1 MLINATHAEEIRVA
15 LVDGQTLY
23 DIDIETPGYE
33 QKKSNVYKALITR
46 IEPSLEAVFVNY
58 GGDRHGFLP
67 FKEIS
72 RAYFNP
78 DAVDDKG
85 RTVIKSALK
94 EGQELIVQVEKE
106 ERGNKGAA
114 LTTFVSLAGRYLV
127 LMPNNPRAGG
137 VSRRIEGD
145 DRAEIKAALSE
156 LIVPEGMGLIV
167 RTAGVGRE
175 SAELQSD
182 LNYLQQV
189 WDAILK
195 KSHTRKAPFLIYQES
210 DLIIRALRDY
220 MRNDIGEVLI
230 DEPAMFQQAL
240 DFINLVSP
248 DAASKIKLYQD
259 RTPLFTRYQVESQI
273 ESAYERTVTLPSGG
287 ELVFDATEALTSVDI
302 NSGRST
308 KGADIEDTAY
318 NTNLEAAEEIARQ
331 LRLRDLGGL
340 VVIDFIDMGQPK
352 HQREVENRLRDA
364 LKMDRARVQLGRIS
378 RFGLLEMSRQR
389 LSASLEEAVQHVCPR
404 CMGQGHIR
412 SVESLALSILRLMID
427 EAMKDQTGR
436 VIAQL
441 PVDVATYLLNEKRDQ
456 LRVIE
461 QDHRVELLLIPNIN
475 LETPHFRIDR
485 QRRAELSESPVNSR
499 GLIEPLT
506 AVMPDLERAPRRAP
520 APQNLPVAEPKP
532 AAQPIAARTAPIATA
547 AQPAVETAQGPLG
560 LLKRVIGQLFGGA
573 AKPAEAPATPVK
585 PPAPSRQERADVTSP
600 RSISTRDG
608 TAKERAPAEPNAART
623 SQPRPARSAESRNAA
638 PRTAVKSAEPEA
650 RQDENA
656 RGEASNDSVKTE
668 GSNSRRRRSRSKKT
682 TDGQSNTA
690 NTLADNTAT
699 PLGDTEAM
707 GFEQPA
713 HASNAAPTR
722 SREPRSA
729 DSPVRPLAALEQ
741 AMVEQQLQAPVA
753 NRQTLPL
760 DVAVKKDPT
769 EALLPN
775 AALSLLASDL
785 VVPFVAEVNVATP
798 LEAPSSVALPTAADP
813 LLASIALNAEPLP
826 PLSEP
831 LAQGAI
837 ESFERSTLDAP
848 VPSAA
853 YASEP
858 ANDSA
863 SEPSVALASDLP
875 VLSSFAPQAP
885 VLIASDAPTLPSE
898 AAKDTATD
906 TATDTAKEIATDTA
920 KDTVREST
928 SETASVEQIAPIDS
942 VVEPTQALPV
952 PRETPPEPQAEPIE
966 LVIETPQITPLQSEQ
981 VIEAAPGVALAD
993 FEPEAAAVMTIEATG
1008 LADKQ
1013 ELAPLD
1019 VPLDSPLDVPAPSF
1033 APSPVDAAPSVRPP
1047 ADIPQ
1052 DDASPVQ
1059 LWLTGAD
1066 ERIQEQA
1073 PQEHAHQED
1082 APQEV
1087 VAGGEVDPIIM
1098 TDEDQRDGL
1107 RHPQDKPH
1115 QDLPHQDK
1123 LS

>member
-1 MLINATHAEEIRVA
+1 MKRMLINATHAEEIRVA

-72 RAYFNP
+72 RVYFNP

-94 EGQELIVQVEKE
+94 EGQEIIVQVEKE

-156 LIVPEGMGLIV
+156 LVVPEGMGLIV

-175 SAELQSD
+175 PAELQSD

-189 WDAILK
+189 WEAILK
-195 KSHTRKAPFLIYQES
+195 KSETRKAPFLIYQES

-230 DEPAMFQQAL
+230 DEPAMYQQAL

-248 DAASKIKLYQD
+248 DAASKIRLYQD

-318 NTNLEAAEEIARQ
+318 HTNLEAAEEIARQ

-389 LSASLEEAVQHVCPR
+389 LSASLEEAAQHVCPR

-427 EAMKDQTGR
+427 EAMKDQTAR

-441 PVDVATYLLNEKRDQ
+441 PVDVATYLLNEKREQ

-461 QDHRVELLLIPNIN
+461 QDHDVELLMIPNIN

-485 QRRAELSESPVNSR
+485 QRRAEIGDTLPNSR
-499 GLIEPLT
+499 ALIEPLT
-506 AVMPDLERAPRRAP
+506 AVMPELERAPRRSP
-520 APQNLPVAEPKP
+520 APVSAAPSAPVSVTRP
-532 AAQPIAARTAPIATA
+532 AAQPVSNPVAARPAAAPATA
-547 AQPAVETAQGPLG
+547 VNTTSETGNGPLD
-560 LLKRVIGQLFGGA
+560 LLKRVIGQLFGGS
-573 AKPAEAPATPVK
+573 AKTADAPVPVTKATPT
-585 PPAPSRQERADVTSP
+585 ERIP
-600 RSISTRDG
+600 RDG
-608 TAKERAPAEPNAART
+608 
-623 SQPRPARSAESRNAA
+623 QPRDSSSRGISSRDGSSRENSSRENQTRNNQSRPAHTQEPRNAA
-638 PRTAVKSAEPEA
+638 ARAPVKSLETEPRRNEMQGADVANDVVKAE
-650 RQDENA
+650 
-656 RGEASNDSVKTE
+656 GTS
-668 GSNSRRRRSRSKKT
+668 SRRRRSRSKKSAEGQMINPGIQADDSTLSSGAPDGMAQEKT
-682 TDGQSNTA
+682 TN
-690 NTLADNTAT
+690 
-699 PLGDTEAM
+699 E
-707 GFEQPA
+707 
-713 HASNAAPTR
+713 AAPAR
-722 SREPRSA
+722 IREPRSA
-729 DSPVRPLAALEQ
+729 DSAVRPLAALEQ
-741 AMVEQQLQAPVA
+741 TMVEQQLNAPVA

-760 DVAVKKDPT
+760 DVAVKQDPA
-769 EALLPN
+769 EKLAPN
-775 AALSLLASDL
+775 AALNLLRDDR
-785 VVPFVAEVNVATP
+785 VVP
-798 LEAPSSVALPTAADP
+798 
-813 LLASIALNAEPLP
+813 
-826 PLSEP
+826 
-831 LAQGAI
+831 
-837 ESFERSTLDAP
+837 AP
-848 VPSAA
+848 VQ
-853 YASEP
+853 
-858 ANDSA
+858 
-863 SEPSVALASDLP
+863 LAGQTG
-875 VLSSFAPQAP
+875 AQAP
-885 VLIASDAPTLPSE
+885 VVAAVAFQDAPELVVASESMAVVPAHATVEGNEQASHTSLAVVELSTVDHSVQNAIDHPIEPTPEPMSSLSTVSEIALPALQEQAAPDVLPIKQATIPDPAMTHPDELSAPIEKLAMALPIEISE
-898 AAKDTATD
+898 AAE
-906 TATDTAKEIATDTA
+906 EIEAQPSGSLQAIANLDMA
-920 KDTVREST
+920 VVAQPIPERGAVVPVAPSAQEALVFDASPLTVN
-928 SETASVEQIAPIDS
+928 
-942 VVEPTQALPV
+942 
-952 PRETPPEPQAEPIE
+952 TPFENKEPI
-966 LVIETPQITPLQSEQ
+966 V
-981 VIEAAPGVALAD
+981 G
-993 FEPEAAAVMTIEATG
+993 TIEAT
-1008 LADKQ
+1008 Q
-1013 ELAPLD
+1013 
-1019 VPLDSPLDVPAPSF
+1019 PSE
-1033 APSPVDAAPSVRPP
+1033 PSRA
-1047 ADIPQ
+1047 I
-1052 DDASPVQ
+1052 
-1059 LWLTGAD
+1059 
-1066 ERIQEQA
+1066 
-1073 PQEHAHQED
+1073 QED
-1082 APQEV
+1082 ADDLKKPLTTEGIVGTESVPATEAFQEISAEHTDDSGV
-1087 VAGGEVDPIIM
+1087 V
-1098 TDEDQRDGL
+1098 
-1107 RHPQDKPH
+1107 KP
-1115 QDLPHQDK
+1115 
-1123 LS
+1123 S

>member
-1 MLINATHAEEIRVA
+1 MKRMLINATHAEEIRVA

-72 RAYFNP
+72 RVYFNP

-94 EGQELIVQVEKE
+94 EGQEIIVQVEKE

-156 LIVPEGMGLIV
+156 LVVPEGMGLIV

-189 WDAILK
+189 WEAILK
-195 KSHTRKAPFLIYQES
+195 KSETRKAPFLIYQES

-230 DEPAMFQQAL
+230 DEPAMYQQAL

-248 DAASKIKLYQD
+248 DSASKIRLYQD

-389 LSASLEEAVQHVCPR
+389 LSASLEEAAQHVCPR

-427 EAMKDQTGR
+427 EAMKDQTAR

-441 PVDVATYLLNEKRDQ
+441 PVDVATYLLNEKREQ

-461 QDHRVELLLIPNIN
+461 QDHDVELLMIPNIN

-485 QRRAELSESPVNSR
+485 QRRAEIGDAPSNSR
-499 GLIEPLT
+499 ALIEPLS
-506 AVMPDLERAPRRAP
+506 AVMPELERAPRRSP
-520 APQNLPVAEPKP
+520 VPVAVAPSAPVSVARP
-532 AAQPIAARTAPIATA
+532 AAQSVSSPVAAR
-547 AQPAVETAQGPLG
+547 PAVAPPAAAVNATSEAGNGPLG
-560 LLKRVIGQLFGGA
+560 LLKRVIGQLFGGS
-573 AKPAEAPATPVK
+573 AKTTDAPVPATKATPAERIP
-585 PPAPSRQERADVTSP
+585 
-600 RSISTRDG
+600 RDG
-608 TAKERAPAEPNAART
+608 QPRDSSSRGISSRDGSSRESSSRENQTRNN
-623 SQPRPARSAESRNAA
+623 QPRPAHTQEPRNAA
-638 PRTAVKSAEPEA
+638 ARAPVKSPETEPRRNEIPGADVANDAVKAE
-650 RQDENA
+650 
-656 RGEASNDSVKTE
+656 GTS
-668 GSNSRRRRSRSKKT
+668 SRRRRSRSKKPAE
-682 TDGQSNTA
+682 GQMINSGI
-690 NTLADNTAT
+690 LADDSTLSSGAPDGVAQEKTTN
-699 PLGDTEAM
+699 E
-707 GFEQPA
+707 
-713 HASNAAPTR
+713 AAPAR
-722 SREPRSA
+722 IREPRSA
-729 DSPVRPLAALEQ
+729 DSAVRPLAALEQ
-741 AMVEQQLQAPVA
+741 TMVEQQLNAPVA

-760 DVAVKKDPT
+760 DVAVKQDPA
-769 EALLPN
+769 EKLAPN
-775 AALSLLASDL
+775 AALNLLRDDRVVPAPVQFAGQTGAQAPVVAAVAFQAAPAL
-785 VVPFVAEVNVATP
+785 VV
-798 LEAPSSVALPTAADP
+798 
-813 LLASIALNAEPLP
+813 
-826 PLSEP
+826 
-831 LAQGAI
+831 
-837 ESFERSTLDAP
+837 
-848 VPSAA
+848 
-853 YASEP
+853 ASEP
-858 ANDSA
+858 MAVVLTHTNGEGNEQASHTSLAAVELPTVDHSVQNVIDHPIEPTPEPMSSPSA
-863 SEPSVALASDLP
+863 VSEIAPHALQEQATPDVLP
-875 VLSSFAPQAP
+875 INQA
-885 VLIASDAPTLPSE
+885 TLPGPAMTHSPELSAPIEKVAMALPIEISE
-898 AAKDTATD
+898 AVEEIEARPSDGFQAIANLDTAAVAQPMPERGVVVPVAPSAQEALVFD
-906 TATDTAKEIATDTA
+906 ASPL
-920 KDTVREST
+920 TVN
-928 SETASVEQIAPIDS
+928 
-942 VVEPTQALPV
+942 
-952 PRETPPEPQAEPIE
+952 TPFENKEPI
-966 LVIETPQITPLQSEQ
+966 V
-981 VIEAAPGVALAD
+981 G
-993 FEPEAAAVMTIEATG
+993 TIEAT
-1008 LADKQ
+1008 Q
-1013 ELAPLD
+1013 SSE
-1019 VPLDSPLDVPAPSF
+1019 PSR
-1033 APSPVDAAPSVRPP
+1033 V
-1047 ADIPQ
+1047 I
-1052 DDASPVQ
+1052 
-1059 LWLTGAD
+1059 
-1066 ERIQEQA
+1066 
-1073 PQEHAHQED
+1073 QED
-1082 APQEV
+1082 ADDLKKPLTTEGIVGTESVPATEASQETSAAHTDDCGV
-1087 VAGGEVDPIIM
+1087 V
-1098 TDEDQRDGL
+1098 
-1107 RHPQDKPH
+1107 KP
-1115 QDLPHQDK
+1115 
-1123 LS
+1123 S

>member
-1 MLINATHAEEIRVA
+1 MKRMLINATHAEEIRVA

-485 QRRAELSESPVNSR
+485 QRRAELGESPVNSR

-532 AAQPIAARTAPIATA
+532 AAQPTAAQPIAARTAPVATA

-585 PPAPSRQERADVTSP
+585 PAAPSRQERADVTSP

-623 SQPRPARSAESRNAA
+623 GQPRPARSAESRNAA

-668 GSNSRRRRSRSKKT
+668 GQNSRRRRSRSKKP

-690 NTLADNTAT
+690 NALADNTAT

-713 HASNAAPTR
+713 HAPSAAPAR

-769 EALLPN
+769 ETLLPN

-785 VVPFVAEVNVATP
+785 VVPFVAQVNVTTP
-798 LEAPSSVALPTAADP
+798 LEAPSSVALP
-813 LLASIALNAEPLP
+813 
-826 PLSEP
+826 
-831 LAQGAI
+831 
-837 ESFERSTLDAP
+837 
-848 VPSAA
+848 
-853 YASEP
+853 
-858 ANDSA
+858 
-863 SEPSVALASDLP
+863 
-875 VLSSFAPQAP
+875 
-885 VLIASDAPTLPSE
+885 
-898 AAKDTATD
+898 
-906 TATDTAKEIATDTA
+906 
-920 KDTVREST
+920 
-928 SETASVEQIAPIDS
+928 
-942 VVEPTQALPV
+942 
-952 PRETPPEPQAEPIE
+952 
-966 LVIETPQITPLQSEQ
+966 
-981 VIEAAPGVALAD
+981 
-993 FEPEAAAVMTIEATG
+993 
-1008 LADKQ
+1008 
-1013 ELAPLD
+1013 
-1019 VPLDSPLDVPAPSF
+1019 
-1033 APSPVDAAPSVRPP
+1033 
-1047 ADIPQ
+1047 
-1052 DDASPVQ
+1052 
-1059 LWLTGAD
+1059 
-1066 ERIQEQA
+1066 
-1073 PQEHAHQED
+1073 
-1082 APQEV
+1082 
-1087 VAGGEVDPIIM
+1087 
-1098 TDEDQRDGL
+1098 
-1107 RHPQDKPH
+1107 
-1115 QDLPHQDK
+1115 
-1123 LS
+1123 

>member
-1 MLINATHAEEIRVA
+1 MKRMLINATHAEEIRVA

-23 DIDIETPGYE
+23 DIDIETPGHE

-85 RTVIKSALK
+85 RTIIKSALK

-156 LIVPEGMGLIV
+156 LVVPEGMGLIV

-175 SAELQSD
+175 STELQSD

-189 WDAILK
+189 WEAILK
-195 KSHTRKAPFLIYQES
+195 KSTSRKAPFLIYQES

-412 SVESLALSILRLMID
+412 SVESLSLSILRLMID

-456 LRVIE
+456 LRIIE
-461 QDHRVELLLIPNIN
+461 QDHQVELLLIPNIN

-485 QRRAELSESPVNSR
+485 QRRAELTDSPVNSR

-520 APQNLPVAEPKP
+520 APALQNVPIAPPKPSLPPASPQPAAARATPVAP
-532 AAQPIAARTAPIATA
+532 APQPTS
-547 AQPAVETAQGPLG
+547 ETANGPLG

-573 AKPAEAPATPVK
+573 AKSTEPAVVPAKPAEVQGNGR
-585 PPAPSRQERADVTSP
+585 SERADVTSP
-600 RSISTRDG
+600 RSISTREG
-608 TAKERAPAEPNAART
+608 AAKVRAPAELNAPRT
-623 SQPRPARSAESRNAA
+623 SQAGPARHTESRPARGAES
-638 PRTAVKSAEPEA
+638 KSAAIKSLET
-650 RQDENA
+650 EN
-656 RGEASNDSVKTE
+656 RLDDFTGGEAANDSVKTE
-668 GSNSRRRRSRSKKT
+668 GSNSRRRRSRSKKPIEAQT
-682 TDGQSNTA
+682 
-690 NTLADNTAT
+690 NTLNTHSDHT
-699 PLGDTEAM
+699 
-707 GFEQPA
+707 
-713 HASNAAPTR
+713 AAPLTESGTVGLER
-722 SREPRSA
+722 AALDTGGAPIRPREPRSA
-729 DSPVRPLAALEQ
+729 EAAVRPLAPLEQ
-741 AMVEQQLQAPVA
+741 AMVEQQLHAPVA

-760 DVAVKKDPT
+760 DVAVKKDPA

-785 VVPFVAEVNVATP
+785 VVPLVAKMSVAAP
-798 LEAPSSVALPTAADP
+798 AAQEATALRPSSDNTLTYTQDMTSANP
-813 LLASIALNAEPLP
+813 LVTAEPLVAVNTAP
-826 PLSEP
+826 TESSAVVVAVPASQLPFEP
-831 LAQGAI
+831 LAGSAAITPPSATAPASTPAAVVTEPASIEAETTPAKPAAELEAVHEPVPEPVSGLESPLEHVEPTAVLTVPSEALAVQPEEPAGTPPDTAWQPEHVSESASEFTAQVPQTADEREPALGEASAQALMPRAVADAPLEMAASLAHPHVVDRVIEGANPVQLGLTGTDGDI
-837 ESFERSTLDAP
+837 QQPVLDARED
-848 VPSAA
+848 SALA
-853 YASEP
+853 TPITPIDGGDRAAVGHLQDNSFHESASL
-858 ANDSA
+858 NHSSQDSA
-863 SEPSVALASDLP
+863 SLKDPS
-875 VLSSFAPQAP
+875 
-885 VLIASDAPTLPSE
+885 
-898 AAKDTATD
+898 
-906 TATDTAKEIATDTA
+906 
-920 KDTVREST
+920 
-928 SETASVEQIAPIDS
+928 
-942 VVEPTQALPV
+942 
-952 PRETPPEPQAEPIE
+952 
-966 LVIETPQITPLQSEQ
+966 
-981 VIEAAPGVALAD
+981 
-993 FEPEAAAVMTIEATG
+993 
-1008 LADKQ
+1008 
-1013 ELAPLD
+1013 
-1019 VPLDSPLDVPAPSF
+1019 
-1033 APSPVDAAPSVRPP
+1033 
-1047 ADIPQ
+1047 
-1052 DDASPVQ
+1052 
-1059 LWLTGAD
+1059 
-1066 ERIQEQA
+1066 
-1073 PQEHAHQED
+1073 
-1082 APQEV
+1082 
-1087 VAGGEVDPIIM
+1087 
-1098 TDEDQRDGL
+1098 
-1107 RHPQDKPH
+1107 
-1115 QDLPHQDK
+1115 
-1123 LS
+1123 